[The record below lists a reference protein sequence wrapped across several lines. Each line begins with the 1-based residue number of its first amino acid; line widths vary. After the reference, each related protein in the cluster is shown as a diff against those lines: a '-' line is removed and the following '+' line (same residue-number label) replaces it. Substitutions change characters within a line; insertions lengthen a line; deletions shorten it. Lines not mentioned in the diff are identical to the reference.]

1 MYTICAN
8 INNVNG
14 VITHVQMLQI
24 LTITRRQNKCVWCN
38 AMLSNVENINNHRE
52 KNQEM
57 PNPMQRG
64 AKVFSNLKIFKA
76 AKRTL
81 P

>member
-38 AMLSNVENINNHRE
+38 NMLSNVENINNHRE
-52 KNQEM
+52 KKPRDAQ
-57 PNPMQRG
+57 PNAEG
-64 AKVFSNLKIFKA
+64 AKVFSILRSFASLK
-76 AKRTL
+76 L
-81 P
+81 

>member
-1 MYTICAN
+1 MLKNSQCVRCYNMLSNVAN
-8 INNVNG
+8 INN
-14 VITHVQMLQI
+14 HKKK
-24 LTITRRQNKCVWCN
+24 NKCVQCN
-38 AMLSNVENINNHRE
+38 NMLSNVENINNHRE